1 MAPILLH
8 FAAHPLALL
17 NPADRDQEIREN
29 ADDKKGG
36 ACVIARFF
44 RDAPE
49 KARST

>member
-36 ACVIARFF
+36 ACVIARVF

-49 KARST
+49 KA